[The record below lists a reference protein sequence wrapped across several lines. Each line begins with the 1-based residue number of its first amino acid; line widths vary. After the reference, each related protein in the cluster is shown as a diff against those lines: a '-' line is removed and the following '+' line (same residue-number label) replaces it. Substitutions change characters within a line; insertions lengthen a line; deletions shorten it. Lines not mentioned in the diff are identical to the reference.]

1 MVRHYLLLYRTSV
14 LPLIA
19 STILTIRLDCPVRGD
34 IKLFD
39 FGLATEFDKEK
50 HGSYK
55 LTGDTGTS
63 KCLPGILMLFDV
75 DCIRLVSI
83 AIHDEFVVSSIYGPR
98 SGNGAVL
105 FGKG

>member
-1 MVRHYLLLYRTSV
+1 MVGPSSMGSN
-14 LPLIA
+14 LIS
-19 STILTIRLDCPVRGD
+19 STILIILNFSVRGD

-63 KCLPGILMLFDV
+63 KSGKFLSFDMECCRLLSIFFLF
-75 DCIRLVSI
+75 
-83 AIHDEFVVSSIYGPR
+83 SSLHGTR